1 MLSPVV
7 PQEFNLVSSL
17 LDHHLAE
24 GRTGEVAVYCE
35 HAGITYAELTEAA
48 NRLGNALFS
57 LGVEMLLI
65 FCSREESL

>member
-1 MLSPVV
+1 VLSPVV
-7 PQEFNLVSSL
+7 PQEFNLTSFL
-17 LDHHLAE
+17 LDRHLAE
-24 GRTGEVAVYCE
+24 GRAGKIAVYYE
-35 HAGITYAELTEAA
+35 DQAITYAELTEAA

>member
-7 PQEFNLVSSL
+7 PQEFNLASSL

-24 GRTGEVAVYCE
+24 GRAGKIAVYYE
-35 HAGITYAELTEAA
+35 DQAITYAELAENP
-48 NRLGNALFS
+48 NRLGNALFN